1 MLNRRLEHQNFSF
14 DLDTWKRPKC
24 SHVLNLHPAET
35 RRSSLEKVREA
46 LVLLAAVVRV
56 DNAAIY
62 YLLKNCCEV
71 KTDLLGGV
79 DSIFPL
85 NFAIVN
91 IDKAVGYQLVELCG
105 TKQRNNPRKEYIETL
120 KEIADLSSNLSPD
133 DSGVGA
139 LVSIQLIFQL
149 DSTGDSG

>member
-91 IDKAVGYQLVELCG
+91 IDKAVGISSWSCVERSRG
-105 TKQRNNPRKEYIETL
+105 TIHAWVP
-120 KEIADLSSNLSPD
+120 
-133 DSGVGA
+133 
-139 LVSIQLIFQL
+139 
-149 DSTGDSG
+149 

>member
-1 MLNRRLEHQNFSF
+1 
-14 DLDTWKRPKC
+14 
-24 SHVLNLHPAET
+24 
-35 RRSSLEKVREA
+35 
-46 LVLLAAVVRV
+46 
-56 DNAAIY
+56 
-62 YLLKNCCEV
+62 
-71 KTDLLGGV
+71 TDLLGGV

-85 NFAIVN
+85 NFTIVN

-139 LVSIQLIFQL
+139 LP
-149 DSTGDSG
+149 